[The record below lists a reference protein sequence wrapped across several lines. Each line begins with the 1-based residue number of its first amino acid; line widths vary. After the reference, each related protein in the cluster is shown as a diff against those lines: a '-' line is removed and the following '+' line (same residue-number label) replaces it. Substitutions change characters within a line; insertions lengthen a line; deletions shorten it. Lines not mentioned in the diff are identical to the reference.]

1 MGIRVQGITAPA
13 ARQGTISL
21 TMAIAFVASF
31 FASVMGPTPTFAQS
45 LDTTLAETVPA
56 ESVLYVDVDLDQSS
70 EQWTQFYAL
79 LDRSGLSD
87 LLQDEA
93 DMAPE
98 DVGNIAEMYEYT
110 GSVAI
115 VLTSPDGLTSE
126 AFNEVTDDAMTVT
139 DDPMA
144 VANDAPE
151 GMVAVFQPDDPE
163 ALHESF
169 IANIE
174 NNVDEYGGEHET
186 TEYSGVTIDF
196 WTSDTPDASSMATAI
211 VEDTVAV
218 AATPAELEV
227 VIDTINGE
235 VESLSTNENF
245 NAVASAFTTDSLS
258 FGYLDATSIA
268 DAASDDPSFAGAMAG
283 YDPAQV
289 GYLGWNVYVDDLG
302 FRLDTVSVSE
312 GMNSPTLLDPTLASS
327 IPGDV
332 LLFLNGTD
340 LASTGL
346 SDVLGVFLQQAL
358 AETGSMEATPVAT
371 PSVDEVYDELEAQIG
386 FNIKEDLIDYLDG
399 EWALAA
405 NAEQLFSEEPQFEI
419 VFVSGTSNPEE
430 VQDTTERIAFL
441 VSAGMGEDGGTLDER
456 EVEGGTITTVTIPD
470 GVAPG
475 VPVLLEWG
483 VIDGEFLVGVN
494 DGIDTY
500 LDGSAAPLADDP
512 IYQQTLEALPSTD
525 LVSIQFLNLD
535 RTIPMIEEAV
545 VALESS
551 SSVLDNDEACA
562 DYATQEEAQAAYD
575 EDQFDLWMLD
585 LDYDGEACEDF
596 FAPQSSPMASP
607 ESMTEDLQILSVGS
621 VSYMDGD
628 LYRTS
633 SIILIGE

>member
-1 MGIRVQGITAPA
+1 MSIRARAITAPN
-13 ARQGTISL
+13 ARQGAISL

-31 FASVMGPTPTFAQS
+31 FASVMGPATAFAQS
-45 LDTTLAETVPA
+45 VDTTLAETVPA

-79 LDRSGLSD
+79 LDRAGLSD

-144 VANDAPE
+144 VADDAPE
-151 GMVAVFQPDDPE
+151 GMVAVFQPDDPA
-163 ALHESF
+163 ALHASF
-169 IANIE
+169 ITNIE
-174 NNVDEYGGEHET
+174 SNVEDYGGQHET
-186 TEYSGVTIDF
+186 TEYNGVTIDF

-235 VESLSTNENF
+235 VESLTTNENF
-245 NAVASAFTTDSLS
+245 QAVAGAFTTDSLS

-268 DAASDDPSFAGAMAG
+268 DAASDDPNFAGAMAG

-289 GYLGWNVYVDDLG
+289 GYLGWNAYVDDLG
-302 FRLDTVSVSE
+302 FRLDTVSVSN
-312 GMNSPTLLDPTLASS
+312 GAVSPTLLDPTLASS

-346 SDVLGVFLQQAL
+346 ADVLGVFLQQAL
-358 AETGSMEATPVAT
+358 AEGDSMDATPVAT

-386 FNIKEDLIDYLDG
+386 FNIKEDLIDYLNG

-405 NAEQLFSEEPQFEI
+405 NAEQLFSEEPQFDV
-419 VFVSGTSNPEE
+419 VFVSGVSNPEE
-430 VQDTTERIAFL
+430 VQDTTERITFL
-441 VSAGMGEDGGTLDER
+441 VSAGMGEDGGTIDER
-456 EVEGGTITTVTIPD
+456 QVEGGTLTTLTIPD
-470 GVAPG
+470 GIAPG

-483 VIDGEFLVGVN
+483 VIDGELLVGVN
-494 DGIDTY
+494 DGIDNY
-500 LDGSAAPLADDP
+500 LEGSATPLADDP
-512 IYQQTLEALPSTD
+512 IYQQTFEALPSTD

-551 SSVLDNDEACA
+551 SSVLDNDESCGE
-562 DYATQEEAQAAYD
+562 YATQEEAQAAYD

-596 FAPQSSPMASP
+596 FAPQASPMASP
-607 ESMTEDLQILSVGS
+607 ASLTEDLQILSVGS
-621 VSYMDGD
+621 VSYVDGD
-628 LYRTS
+628 MYRTS
-633 SIILIGE
+633 SIVLIGE